1 MAAPSATVRQDPA
14 GIKLPDGY
22 RALITLEDD
31 PDISF
36 WEKDVKPVGVDG
48 GEPIPQTTMH
58 NDTVETFYPQSLY
71 RFTEATSRVAYDPAV
86 ITQIMTMV
94 NRNQVITVRYR
105 DGTTDAFWGYL
116 KSFERDALQKGTQP
130 EATITLVAT
139 NMDDS
144 AAEQVLVNVSVSG
157 S

>member
-48 GEPIPQTTMH
+48 GELIPQTTMH

-71 RFTEATSRVAYDPAV
+71 KLTDGTSKVAYDPAV
-86 ITQIMTMV
+86 ITQIMAMV

-105 DGTTDAFWGYL
+105 DGSTDAFWGCL
-116 KSFERDALQKGTQP
+116 RTFERDALQKGTQP
-130 EATITLVAT
+130 EATVTFSAT
-139 NMDDS
+139 NTDDS
-144 AAEQVLVNVSVSG
+144 GAEQVLVNVSVSG

>member
-1 MAAPSATVRQDPA
+1 MAAPSATVRQDPV

-48 GEPIPQTTMH
+48 GELIPQTTMH
-58 NDTVETFYPQSLY
+58 NDLVETFYPQSLY
-71 RFTEATSRVAYDPAV
+71 RLTDGTSKVAYDPQV
-86 ITQIMTMV
+86 ITQIMAMI

-105 DGTTDAFWGYL
+105 DGSTDAFWGCL
-116 KSFERDALQKGTQP
+116 RMFERDALQKGTQP
-130 EATITLVAT
+130 EATVTFSPT
-139 NMDDS
+139 NTDD
-144 AAEQVLVNVSVSG
+144 AGAEQVLVNVSVSG

>member
-1 MAAPSATVRQDPA
+1 MAAPVATVRQDPA

-36 WEKDVKPVGVDG
+36 WEKDVKPVGIDG

-58 NDTVETFYPQSLY
+58 NDLVETFFPQSLY
-71 RFTEATSRVAYDPAV
+71 RLTDGTSKVAYDPAV
-86 ITQIMTMV
+86 ITQIMTMI

-116 KSFERDALQKGTQP
+116 RIFERDTMSKGTQP
-130 EATITLVAT
+130 EATVTFT
-139 NMDDS
+139 PTMMDDS
-144 AAEQVLVNVSVSG
+144 AAEQVLVNVSVAG